1 MQLLQDFQDL
11 NKAEEMINNERR
23 RIMIEYGKEL
33 KKSIDRRNELKNKQR
48 ALMKNESAEVAKLEE
63 QR

>member
-1 MQLLQDFQDL
+1 MQLLQDFQDS

-23 RIMIEYGKEL
+23 RKMIEYGKEL